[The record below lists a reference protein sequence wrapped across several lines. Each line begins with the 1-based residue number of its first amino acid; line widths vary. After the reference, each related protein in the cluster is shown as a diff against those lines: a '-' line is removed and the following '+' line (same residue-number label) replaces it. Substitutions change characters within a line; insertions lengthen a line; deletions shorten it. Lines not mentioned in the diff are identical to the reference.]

1 MLDNIKK
8 LISNGTPTV
17 LFLGL
22 LMLVQR
28 FLCGAYKPIMDD
40 WFLYG
45 DTYENLFA
53 RLTYFALPN
62 EKFAIRPMAGFF
74 DCFINAP
81 LYSHLWIV
89 ELILTLSLL
98 AGALLIMKTL
108 NKNNARA
115 GGIFLC
121 LACLMPSN
129 LEATYWIAAAT
140 RIVYS
145 LLFMGASVYSLDL
158 WYKNNSR
165 TGIIL
170 YSILGFFAVSF
181 YEPAIVMYIILT
193 AFVALANRQNKRALL
208 PIAIMCI
215 HIAFIGAYYILNS
228 GSGEIQSRGGLLTE
242 NILEHTANVCR
253 YMKNIFISHNHTILE
268 NGFYRGIAIVM
279 GGHRILKLGII
290 SALSL
295 AFGVFT
301 AACIKNRCFSWKILV
316 LGMILSAGGISLNFI
331 LGSDRIPLRLV
342 YFSYLGI
349 GVIIDELLMLLPTQA
364 RRVSSAALTAAVA
377 FVFTVSGIGEVR
389 EYQTVSDYDVYIT
402 RQLVHMDTE
411 NNITNVDKNT
421 YLFGGQH
428 GYMEINCVHDLD
440 HIRGASGS
448 YAELTGCMRHITRT
462 AQTNNIV
469 PFTYGDIQILKPYI
483 DQEGVCGFYGLEYDK
498 TVIRVDLVPDGENYK
513 VVRSDGSLFG
523 TLVKVDDTRYQYF
536 D

>member
-28 FLCGAYKPIMDD
+28 FLCGAYKPVMDD

-98 AGALLIMKTL
+98 AGAVLIMKTL

-145 LLFMGASVYSLDL
+145 LLFIGASVYSLNL
-158 WYKNNSR
+158 WYKNNR
-165 TGIIL
+165 RIGIIL

-193 AFVALANRQNKRALL
+193 AFVALANRQSKRALL

-215 HIAFIGAYYILNS
+215 HIVFIGTYYILNS

-242 NILEHTANVCR
+242 NILEHTANVYR

-316 LGMILSAGGISLNFI
+316 LGIILSAGGISLNFI